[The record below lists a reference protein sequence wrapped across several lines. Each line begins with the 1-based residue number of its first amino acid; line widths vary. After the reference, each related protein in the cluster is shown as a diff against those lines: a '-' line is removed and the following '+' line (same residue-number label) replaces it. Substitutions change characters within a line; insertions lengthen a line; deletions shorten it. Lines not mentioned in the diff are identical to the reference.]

1 MKPHRRLIAALML
14 VLGWIASVA
23 FARAFLAP
31 EVGAATVSQLS
42 NSDSNYMWVMD
53 FTSSASLATA
63 VITLIFGVVI
73 YLVMRS
79 K

>member
-1 MKPHRRLIAALML
+1 MKSYRRIFAALIL
-14 VLGWIASVA
+14 VLGWILSVA

-42 NSDSNYMWVMD
+42 NSDSNYMWMMD

-63 VITLIFGVVI
+63 VITLIFGVMI